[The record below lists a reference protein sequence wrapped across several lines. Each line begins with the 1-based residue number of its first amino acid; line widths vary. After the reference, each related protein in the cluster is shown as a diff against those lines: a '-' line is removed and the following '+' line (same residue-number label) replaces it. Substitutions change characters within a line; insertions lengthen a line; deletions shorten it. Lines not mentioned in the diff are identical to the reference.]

1 MNNIISLTEYKV
13 KKLTKECIT
22 FKGDREQ
29 YTNLLRD
36 IMDAKKEIEKND

>member
-1 MNNIISLTEYKV
+1 MNNIISFKERKL
-13 KKLTKECIT
+13 KKLTTACIT

-36 IMDAKKEIEKND
+36 IMDAKKELEKER